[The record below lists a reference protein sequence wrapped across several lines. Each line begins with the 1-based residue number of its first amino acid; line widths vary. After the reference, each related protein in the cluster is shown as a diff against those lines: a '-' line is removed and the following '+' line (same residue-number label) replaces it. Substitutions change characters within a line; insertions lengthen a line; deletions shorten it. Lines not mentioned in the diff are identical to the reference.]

1 MIYIIMTSVPI
12 AITDISFQNL
22 GGLLLSNLSSPKYNL
37 TTEQQTVI
45 QTFIHSSP
53 AVFEKISN
61 NVNAITKDGK
71 LDLHDIPYIIQLLA
85 DTYQLNNPLLAG
97 DNLIVFIQYTVDVI
111 IDSKFV
117 ELPEFEKQI
126 IDTLV
131 NTCIQLLKINVIP
144 KVKSW
149 FSCYK

>member
-1 MIYIIMTSVPI
+1 MSSVPL

-45 QTFIHSSP
+45 QTFIQSSP
-53 AVFEKISN
+53 AVFEKISDN
-61 NVNAITKDGK
+61 INAITKDGK

-85 DTYQLNNPLLAG
+85 DMYQLNNPLLAG
-97 DNLIVFIQYTVDVI
+97 DNLIVFIQYTVNVI

>member
-1 MIYIIMTSVPI
+1 MTSIPL

-45 QTFIHSSP
+45 QTFIQSSP
-53 AVFEKISN
+53 AVFEKISDN
-61 NVNAITKDGK
+61 INAITKDGK

-85 DTYQLNNPLLAG
+85 DMYQLNNPLLAG
-97 DNLIVFIQYTVDVI
+97 DNLIVFIQYTVNVI

-131 NTCIQLLKINVIP
+131 NTCIQLLKINIIP

>member
-1 MIYIIMTSVPI
+1 MSSVPI
-12 AITDISFQNL
+12 AITDISFQLL
-22 GGLLLSNLSSPKYNL
+22 GDLLLSNLSSPKYNL

-45 QTFIHSSP
+45 QTFIQSSP
-53 AVFEKISN
+53 AVFEKISDN
-61 NVNAITKDGK
+61 INAITKDGK

-85 DTYQLNNPLLAG
+85 DIYQLNNPLLAG
-97 DNLIVFIQYTVDVI
+97 DNLIVFIQYTVNVI

-117 ELPEFEKQI
+117 ELPEFEKGI
-126 IDTLV
+126 IDALV

-144 KVKSW
+144 KVKTW

>member
-1 MIYIIMTSVPI
+1 VIYIIMSSVPL

-45 QTFIHSSP
+45 QTFIQSSP
-53 AVFEKISN
+53 AVFEKISDN
-61 NVNAITKDGK
+61 INAITKDGK

-85 DTYQLNNPLLAG
+85 DMYQLNNPLLAG
-97 DNLIVFIQYTVDVI
+97 DNLIVFIQYTVNVI

>member
-1 MIYIIMTSVPI
+1 MTSVPI